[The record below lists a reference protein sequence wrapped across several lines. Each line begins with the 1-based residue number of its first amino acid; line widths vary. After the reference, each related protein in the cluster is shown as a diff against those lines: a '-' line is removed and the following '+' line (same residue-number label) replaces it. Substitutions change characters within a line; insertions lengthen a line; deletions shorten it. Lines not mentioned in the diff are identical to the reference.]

1 MYNQLHE
8 NLTESET
15 KYKPST
21 LVERLRDLNRHNKRT
36 HVKCQCGCF
45 IIRSVRVRPDYI
57 DYNWITSIYNMFVS
71 KYINGY
77 VLINDNTNNCNY
89 TQSDL
94 DEIVKRKTQ
103 NYFHIIIMIQHKK
116 YDNETT
122 DDMIKNENKKYK
134 KSSYEEIRELVM
146 EKEKGNNP
154 VEDKIKKKK
163 MKIFKNNNS
172 NQKDYTKL
180 FNL

>member
-1 MYNQLHE
+1 
-8 NLTESET
+8 
-15 KYKPST
+15 
-21 LVERLRDLNRHNKRT
+21 
-36 HVKCQCGCF
+36 
-45 IIRSVRVRPDYI
+45 
-57 DYNWITSIYNMFVS
+57 
-71 KYINGY
+71 
-77 VLINDNTNNCNY
+77 
-89 TQSDL
+89 
-94 DEIVKRKTQ
+94 
-103 NYFHIIIMIQHKK
+103 MIQHKK

-134 KSSYEEIRELVM
+134 KSSYDEIRELVM

-163 MKIFKNNNS
+163 TKIFKNNNNS